1 MSFWKTFGFHTVSA
15 IDMLLDGEDYNLEQ
29 LLDEEE
35 ILQETKAQNKKLIDL
50 YHFNSLILFLQ
61 SLRSVSSIGS
71 LVLKREIFLLFKFE
85 K

>member
-15 IDMLLDGEDYNLEQ
+15 IDTLLEGEDYTLEQ

-50 YHFNSLILFLQ
+50 Y
-61 SLRSVSSIGS
+61 
-71 LVLKREIFLLFKFE
+71 LFKLYSQRDFVIRYSRLTTRTYF
-85 K
+85 

>member
-15 IDMLLDGEDYNLEQ
+15 IDTLLEGEDYTLEQ

-50 YHFNSLILFLQ
+50 YLLNFIF
-61 SLRSVSSIGS
+61 
-71 LVLKREIFLLFKFE
+71 KR
-85 K
+85 

>member
-15 IDMLLDGEDYNLEQ
+15 IDTLLEGEDYTLEQ

-50 YHFNSLILFLQ
+50 YLLNFIFKRRIRDSLLLIIY
-61 SLRSVSSIGS
+61 LRS
-71 LVLKREIFLLFKFE
+71 F
-85 K
+85 

>member
-15 IDMLLDGEDYNLEQ
+15 IDTLLEGEDYTLEQ

-50 YHFNSLILFLQ
+50 Y
-61 SLRSVSSIGS
+61 
-71 LVLKREIFLLFKFE
+71 LFKNQNKISNFFSFTFFQFG
-85 K
+85 